1 MVYGDAMEW
10 MERFARKGRRFD
22 VVIVDPPSSSTSR
35 RGSKRWVA
43 ERDLHGLVQR
53 AADVCAPG
61 GTIFV
66 STNLRSMS
74 WERFDEHL
82 PQGLAAAARQAKVAH
97 KTLTPAPPRRATG
110 RESVGQTVQT

>member
-1 MVYGDAMEW
+1 MVYGDVVEW

-22 VVIVDPPSSSTSR
+22 VVIVDTPSSSTSR

-74 WERFDEHL
+74 WERRSAERRV
-82 PQGLAAAARQAKVAH
+82 GAECVS
-97 KTLTPAPPRRATG
+97 TLSCRWSPYP
-110 RESVGQTVQT
+110 

>member
-53 AADVCAPG
+53 AADLYGPG
-61 GTIFV
+61 GPIFV

-82 PQGLAAAARQAKVAH
+82 AQVHRSEE
-97 KTLTPAPPRRATG
+97 RRVWKECGSTG
-110 RESVGQTVQT
+110 STRLSPYTTKKKKKE

>member
-10 MERFARKGRRFD
+10 MERFARKGSRFD

-82 PQGLAAAARQAKVAH
+82 AQGLAAAGRQAQVEQDRKSTRLNSSH
-97 KTLTPAPPRRATG
+97 
-110 RESVGQTVQT
+110 